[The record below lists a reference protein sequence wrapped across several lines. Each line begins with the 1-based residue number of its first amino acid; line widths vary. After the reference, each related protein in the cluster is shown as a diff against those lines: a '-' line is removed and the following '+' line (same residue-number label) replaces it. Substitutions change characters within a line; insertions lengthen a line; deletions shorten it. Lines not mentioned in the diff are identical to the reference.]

1 MAKILF
7 FGDSLTAYRENV
19 VTASELFA
27 EHYPQHVIV
36 NKGVGGNDTRMARER
51 FTRDVLAEK
60 PDYLIFCFGTNDAAI
75 DIWKQKTTPR
85 IDLEEYLTNLRYF
98 VHEARAAGAKV
109 IYWLSTPMVMTETLK
124 TYYGGEPYTSKGFNF
139 MLDEY
144 LAAAVKLM
152 TEEQVVTVS
161 INRLFKTMTGNEEAG
176 LLELFPDGMHPN
188 SAGQK
193 IIFGELLR
201 AFESIAGE

>member
-1 MAKILF
+1 
-7 FGDSLTAYRENV
+7 
-19 VTASELFA
+19 
-27 EHYPQHVIV
+27 
-36 NKGVGGNDTRMARER
+36 
-51 FTRDVLAEK
+51 
-60 PDYLIFCFGTNDAAI
+60 
-75 DIWKQKTTPR
+75 
-85 IDLEEYLTNLRYF
+85 
-98 VHEARAAGAKV
+98 
-109 IYWLSTPMVMTETLK
+109 MVMTETLK